1 MPESVPASSAHQPAT
16 YDLVIHRA
24 HVFDGYQAHTG
35 LRDVGVNGG
44 QIADVSAEHCGAR
57 QRWTRPKAGSCRV

>member
-44 QIADVSAEHCGAR
+44 QIADVSEIGRAH
-57 QRWTRPKAGSCRV
+57 V